1 MNTNKLI
8 KAGESE
14 TLDFKKNFM
23 KEVIETVVA
32 FANNRGGQILIGVDD
47 RGNIKGV
54 SVGKETTKNWIN
66 EISMAIEPKI
76 TISMYAENV
85 NGKTVVVVEVP
96 EAPIKPIG
104 IKGRCFRR
112 SATSNKPM
120 TPSEIAEMHL
130 FSTGASWDALE
141 CDAKIK
147 DIGMSKVKKYVLLAK
162 ESGRRKFEE
171 DGKTILKKLELV
183 KQNVTWAGIL
193 LFGKEPNR
201 FSSMSPIHCG
211 RFKLDKTEILDD
223 LMIERDLIAQVD
235 ETMNFIKK
243 HISVKYE
250 FEGTPR
256 RREVWEYPLNALRE
270 AVINTIVHKDY
281 SMSSHATVE
290 IYDDRIQ
297 IWNPG
302 KLPPGLTIQDLYNP
316 EHKSIIRN
324 KLIAQVFYDIGFIE
338 KYGSGTGRIIIS
350 CKEHGLPEP
359 EFKESSGGFS
369 VTFRKD
375 IYTEKYLIELGLNER
390 QIKSV
395 LYIKEKKKITNLN
408 HQKLNMVSRQTA
420 TRDLEEMTKKEVIVK
435 KGTVGKGTYYVLSQL
450 THK

>member
-1 MNTNKLI
+1 MNINELI

-14 TLDFKKNFM
+14 TLDFKENFM

-32 FANNRGGQILIGVDD
+32 FANNRGGQIIIGVDD
-47 RGNIKGV
+47 KGKIKGV
-54 SVGKETTKNWIN
+54 SIGKETTINWNN

-76 TISMYAENV
+76 TLSMYVEKM

-104 IKGRCFRR
+104 FKGRCFRR
-112 SATSNKPM
+112 SATSNRPM

-130 FSTGASWDALE
+130 FSAGASWDALE

-147 DIGMSKVKKYVLLAK
+147 DVDMSKVKKYVLLAK

-193 LFGKEPNR
+193 LFGIEPGR
-201 FSSMSPIHCG
+201 FSNMSPIHCG

-223 LMIERDLIAQVD
+223 LMVQQDLIAQVN
-235 ETMNFIKK
+235 EAMSFIKK

-270 AVINTIVHKDY
+270 AVINAIVHRDY
-281 SMSSHATVE
+281 SMPSHATIE
-290 IYDDRIQ
+290 IYDDRISKFG
-297 IWNPG
+297 ILEN
-302 KLPPGLTIQDLYNP
+302 
-316 EHKSIIRN
+316 
-324 KLIAQVFYDIGFIE
+324 
-338 KYGSGTGRIIIS
+338 
-350 CKEHGLPEP
+350 C
-359 EFKESSGGFS
+359 
-369 VTFRKD
+369 
-375 IYTEKYLIELGLNER
+375 R
-390 QIKSV
+390 Q
-395 LYIKEKKKITNLN
+395 
-408 HQKLNMVSRQTA
+408 
-420 TRDLEEMTKKEVIVK
+420 
-435 KGTVGKGTYYVLSQL
+435 G
-450 THK
+450 

>member
-1 MNTNKLI
+1 MNINELI

-14 TLDFKKNFM
+14 TLDFKENFM

-47 RGNIKGV
+47 TGNIKGV
-54 SVGKETTKNWIN
+54 SIGKETTKNWIN

-76 TISMYAENV
+76 TISMYVENV
-85 NGKTVVVVEVP
+85 KGKTVIVIEVP
-96 EAPIKPIG
+96 EAPIKPMG
-104 IKGRCFRR
+104 FKGRCFRR

-141 CDAKIK
+141 SDAKIK
-147 DIGMSKVKKYVLLAK
+147 DIDLGKVKKYVQMAR
-162 ESGRRKFEE
+162 ESGRRKFKE
-171 DGKTILKKLELV
+171 DSQTILKKMELL
-183 KQNVTWAGIL
+183 KKNPTWAGIL
-193 LFGKEPNR
+193 LFGKEPDR
-201 FSSMSPIHCG
+201 FSIMSPIHCG

-223 LMIERDLIAQVD
+223 LMIQQDLIAQAD
-235 ETMNFIKK
+235 EAMNFIKK

-270 AVINTIVHKDY
+270 AVINAIVHRDY
-281 SMSSHATVE
+281 SMPSHATVE
-290 IYDDRIQ
+290 VYDDRIQ

-338 KYGSGTGRIIIS
+338 KYGSGIGRIIDACHS
-350 CKEHGLPEP
+350 HDLPSP
-359 EFKESSGGFS
+359 KFKEFSGGFS
-369 VTFRKD
+369 IIFRKD
-375 IYTEKYLIELGLNER
+375 IFTEKYLRELGLNER
-390 QIKSV
+390 QIKAFV
-395 LYIKEKKKITNLN
+395 HIKKKGKISNKEYREITGLSDEGARLDF
-408 HQKLNMVSRQTA
+408 KYMV
-420 TRDLEEMTKKEVIVK
+420 E
-435 KGTVGKGTYYVLSQL
+435 KGLLKTEGKGRTASFVI
-450 THK
+450 KFGD